1 MRLSF
6 PLSPGQPWGEK
17 GRLWSY
23 GGKDQN
29 LNMGS
34 AARPRQCAV
43 T

>member
-23 GGKDQN
+23 GGKDQDLYVGN
-29 LNMGS
+29 
-34 AARPRQCAV
+34 AAHARQGAV